1 MKTAGVGSIL
11 VGNRTQWG
19 WHKAGAAAGWSL
31 FGSWGAGLAACWVL
45 DPARQ
50 GWGEA
55 GSPVWLGLIHDLALL
70 RTPVKAGVGTVSM
83 GGMKTF
89 GVPGTVLSDPY
100 SSFWCMGLAGQP
112 PLQPPHLWTR
122 AWTVRDPQ
130 GEVSPPASGGFLL

>member
-31 FGSWGAGLAACWVL
+31 FGSWGAGLAACGAL

-55 GSPVWLGLIHDLALL
+55 GSPVVARADSQSGPRADSGQSRGRGSQHGRHEDLWGAWDSVVRPIQFLL
-70 RTPVKAGVGTVSM
+70 VCGSSRPASTSASTPVDQGVDG
-83 GGMKTF
+83 
-89 GVPGTVLSDPY
+89 
-100 SSFWCMGLAGQP
+100 A
-112 PLQPPHLWTR
+112 
-122 AWTVRDPQ
+122 
-130 GEVSPPASGGFLL
+130 